1 MVNLN
6 EVVPDFPCNTT
17 QGAITFH
24 SYIQDSWAILFSHP
38 ADFTPVCTTELGRVA
53 ALAPEFQRRG
63 IKLIALSCDSVES
76 HSAWLADIEA
86 TQGQRVDYPI
96 IGDEDRTIAT
106 LWGMLQP
113 GLVNM
118 SGMPLTCRS
127 VFIIGPDKKLKL
139 SILYPASTGRNFD
152 EILRVVDSLQLSAAH
167 PIATPVDW
175 QPGQDCIVAIS
186 VRDEECAEKFPKG
199 VRSVTT
205 PSGKNYLRYTP
216 NP

>member
-17 QGAITFH
+17 QGPITFH
-24 SYIQDSWAILFSHP
+24 AYIEGSWAILFSHP

-53 ALAPEFQRRG
+53 ALAPDFQRRG

-86 TQGQRVDYPI
+86 TQGHRVDYPI

-127 VFIIGPDKKLKL
+127 VFILGPDKKLKL
-139 SILYPASTGRNFD
+139 SLLYPASTGRNFE
-152 EILRVVDSLQLSAAH
+152 EILRVVDSLQLSAVH
-167 PIATPVDW
+167 SIATPVDW
-175 QPGQDCIVAIS
+175 VPGQDCIVAIS
-186 VRDEECAEKFPKG
+186 VRDEDCAEKFPKG
-199 VRSVTT
+199 VREVET

>member
-6 EVVPDFPCNTT
+6 EIVPDFPCSTT
-17 QGAITFH
+17 KGDMTFH

-96 IGDEDRTIAT
+96 IGDEDRAIAT
-106 LWGMLQP
+106 MWGMLQP

-175 QPGQDCIVAIS
+175 VPGQDCIVAIS
-186 VRDEECAEKFPKG
+186 VRDEDCAEKFPKG

>member
-6 EVVPDFPCNTT
+6 EVVPDFPCTT
-17 QGAITFH
+17 NHGPMTFH
-24 SYIQDSWAILFSHP
+24 SYIDNSWAILFSHP

-53 ALAPEFQRRG
+53 ALSQEFQRRG
-63 IKLIALSCDSVES
+63 VKLIALSCDSAES

-86 TQGQRVDYPI
+86 TQGHRVEYPI
-96 IGDEDRTIAT
+96 IADEDRSIAAI
-106 LWGMLQP
+106 WGMIQP
-113 GLVNM
+113 GLVN
-118 SGMPLTCRS
+118 SGGMPLTCRS
-127 VFIIGPDKKLKL
+127 VFIIGPDKRLKL

-152 EILRVVDSLQLSAAH
+152 EILRVLDSLQLSASH

-175 QPGQDCIVAIS
+175 KPGDDCIVAVS
-186 VRDEECAEKFPKG
+186 VRDEECAEKFPRG
-199 VRSVTT
+199 VRTVQT